1 MTSDTQRTKERLL
14 AAATEE
20 FAAHGIAGARVDR
33 IAELAG
39 ANKERIYGYFGNK
52 QKLFDAVVVA
62 ALDELADAVPLE
74 AGDDPAEYVGRVY
87 DFHRD
92 HPVLVRLFLWE
103 GLHYRDGVLP
113 NEERRRGRYEE
124 KIAALAETFGTE
136 ASPQVAA
143 CLLSLIG
150 LAVWPNAVPQLSRLI
165 TGSAAG
171 GAHSGTGGRAK
182 GGAEVGAEGGAE
194 TGTEGGAEAGA
205 EGGALCAEPDLRA
218 HVVAFARQALSG
230 TLSGTVAPTS

>member
-1 MTSDTQRTKERLL
+1 MTSDAPPTKERLL
-14 AAATEE
+14 AAAKEE

-39 ANKERIYGYFGNK
+39 VNKERIYGYFGNK
-52 QKLFDAVVVA
+52 QKLFDAVVA
-62 ALDELADAVPLE
+62 RALDELAEAVPLK

-92 HPVLVRLFLWE
+92 NPVLVRLFLWE

-113 NEERRRGRYEE
+113 DEERRRGHYEE
-124 KIAALAETFGTE
+124 KIVALAATFGTE
-136 ASPQVAA
+136 ASPKVAA

-150 LAVWPNAVPQLSRLI
+150 LAAWPNAVPQLARLI
-165 TGSAAG
+165 IGADTDTDTGTDT
-171 GAHSGTGGRAK
+171 GTG
-182 GGAEVGAEGGAE
+182 
-194 TGTEGGAEAGA
+194 TGTAG
-205 EGGALCAEPDLRA
+205 LDLRG

-230 TLSGTVAPTS
+230 SGAGAGTVTGAATP